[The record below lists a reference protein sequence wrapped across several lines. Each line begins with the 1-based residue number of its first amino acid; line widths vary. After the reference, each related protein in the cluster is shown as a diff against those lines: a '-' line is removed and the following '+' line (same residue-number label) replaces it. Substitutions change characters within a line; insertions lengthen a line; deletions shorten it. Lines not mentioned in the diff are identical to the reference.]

1 VEENVAATLRVG
13 SVTVDAADAA
23 LLRAVAAEGSVSGA
37 AERLGRSR
45 SRALGR
51 LERLEAAAG
60 SLVERRRGGAGGGGS
75 RLTDEGRA
83 LLARFDRLRAA
94 LAGTAAAAETALD
107 GRVEAVDGEL
117 VAVATDAGAVR
128 ALVGAD
134 PPAPG
139 DRVQVGVRADTVT
152 LHDPANAP
160 RGAATSA
167 RNRFEGSVVDVDA
180 GASVVRVAVDVGAAD
195 PLRAVVTSDSADRLG
210 VEPGRT
216 VVASFKATATRA
228 TRRTEP

>member
-1 VEENVAATLRVG
+1 MEEAVAATLQVG
-13 SVTVDAADAA
+13 SETVDAADAA
-23 LLRAVAAEGSVSGA
+23 LLRAVAEEGSVSGA

-45 SRALGR
+45 SRALAR

-60 SLVERRRGGAGGGGS
+60 SLVERRRGGAEGGGS
-75 RLTDEGRA
+75 RLTEDGRA

-94 LAGTAAAAETALD
+94 LTGTAAAAETALD

-117 VAVATDAGAVR
+117 VAVATDAGPVR
-128 ALVGAD
+128 ALVDTD

-152 LHDPANAP
+152 LHDRERAPA
-160 RGAATSA
+160 GTATSA
-167 RNRFEGSVVDVDA
+167 RNRFEGRVVDRDP
-180 GASVVRVAVDVGAAD
+180 GASVVRLAVDVGAAD
-195 PLRAVVTSDSADRLG
+195 PLRAVVTRDSAGRLG

-216 VVASFKATATRA
+216 VVVSFKATATRA
-228 TRRTEP
+228 VRRSD